1 MKKGIIFDLDGTLWD
16 SIDHVVESWNDV
28 MRREGYEK
36 QITRDELV
44 KQVGKPMD
52 VIMAEMAPEIP
63 LDERTRLM
71 DVCVRDENAYVAVH
85 GGVLYPG
92 LEDVLAELRGKY
104 PLFIVSNCQAGYI
117 EAFFTAHK
125 LQKYFADYE
134 CWGNTGLSKGENIRM
149 VMRRNRLHR
158 AVYIG
163 DTAGDE
169 SAARY
174 AGIPFVFAS
183 YGFGEAESPD
193 GVISCLSELPAVVGK
208 LFGKRRRM
216 NKKT

>member
-16 SIDHVVESWNDV
+16 SLDHVVESWNDV
-28 MRREGYEK
+28 MRREGYDK
-36 QITRDELV
+36 QITRGELV

-71 DVCVRDENAYVAVH
+71 DVCVSDENEYVAVH

-92 LEDVLAELRGKY
+92 LEDALAELRGKY

-125 LQKYFADYE
+125 LQNYFADYE

-149 VMRRNRLHR
+149 VMGRNRLHR

-169 SAARY
+169 SAARD

-183 YGFGEAESPD
+183 YGFGEAAAPD
-193 GVISCLSELPAVVGK
+193 AAVSSLSELPAIVGK

-216 NKKT
+216 KKP